1 VSVQEGEHGSAAR
14 LDVAAE
20 AGTLTVKVAGDWHL
34 EGGPPSAGDLGAKL
48 AGSKRVRFDA
58 SGLGAW
64 DSSLLSLLLQLEKAC
79 TAGRIEVDPSGL
91 PKGVQSLLHLATAVP
106 EKETSRGEKRAS
118 FLARL
123 GETTIALAA
132 DATSIINFLGES
144 VILWGRFLTGR
155 ARFRRSDLA
164 LNVQQAGAE
173 ALPIVGVINFLIG
186 LILAFVGALQ
196 LQKFG
201 AALYV
206 ADLVGIGM
214 TREMAPLMTAIIMSG
229 RTGAA
234 YAAQLGTMTVNE
246 EIDALRTFGIPP
258 LDFLVLPR
266 MLALMLMMPLLSLY
280 AMGIGI
286 VAGGLSAWGVMGITP
301 TQYMGETQLAVDLTQ
316 IGIGVVKASV
326 FGGLVAIAGCLRGM
340 QSGRNAAAVGKA
352 ATSAVVTSILLI
364 IVVDAVFNIVMQ
376 VLGI

>member
-1 VSVQEGEHGSAAR
+1 VLANDADRKASIDPESDG
-14 LDVAAE
+14 
-20 AGTLTVKVAGDWHL
+20 GTLTLHL
-34 EGGPPSAGDLGAKL
+34 RGNWRLGGEAASTAELGPHLRGAKRV
-48 AGSKRVRFDA
+48 AFESKD
-58 SGLGAW
+58 LGAW
-64 DSSLLSLLLQLEKAC
+64 DSSLLSLLLGMAKAC
-79 TAGRIEVDPSGL
+79 KAQGTEIDTAGL
-91 PKGVQSLLHLATAVP
+91 PKGVQSLLNLATAVP
-106 EKETSRGEKRAS
+106 EKETSRKEKRVS
-118 FLARL
+118 FLDSV
-123 GETTIALAA
+123 GNSTIAVAQ
-132 DATSIINFLGES
+132 DATSIVNFIGES

-155 ARFRRSDLA
+155 ARFRRSDLS
-164 LNVQQAGAE
+164 LNIQQAGAE
-173 ALPIVGVINFLIG
+173 ALPIVSVINFLIG

-206 ADLVGIGM
+206 ADLVGVGM

-246 EIDALRTFGIPP
+246 EVDALRTFGIPP

-266 MLALMLMMPLLSLY
+266 MLALMVMMPLLSLY
-280 AMGIGI
+280 AMGMGI
-286 VAGGLSAWGVMGITP
+286 VAGGLSAWGVMDITP
-301 TQYMGETQLAVDLTQ
+301 AEYIGETRVAVGLVDIAT
-316 IGIGVVKASV
+316 GVIKASV

-364 IVVDAVFNIVMQ
+364 IIVDAIFNVVQ
-376 VLGI
+376 QLLGI

>member
-1 VSVQEGEHGSAAR
+1 MARQEGKQGTQPALSCESG
-14 LDVAAE
+14 
-20 AGTLTVKVAGDWHL
+20 AGGLTVRIGGDWTL
-34 EGGPPSAGDLGAKL
+34 AGPAPETTDLGPHLRGA
-48 AGSKRVRFDA
+48 KRVGFD
-58 SGLGAW
+58 SKSLGEW
-64 DSSLLSLLLQLEKAC
+64 DSSLLSLLLQLDKAC
-79 TAGRIEVDPSGL
+79 KTQGIEVDTSGL
-91 PKGVQSLLHLATAVP
+91 PEGVRSLLHLATAVP
-106 EKETSRGEKRAS
+106 EKETSRKEKRTS
-118 FLARL
+118 FLERL
-123 GETTIALAA
+123 GNTTLALTK

-144 VILWGRFLTGR
+144 VILWGRFLTRR
-155 ARFRRSDLA
+155 ARFRRSDLS
-164 LNVQQAGAE
+164 LNIQQAGAE
-173 ALPIVGVINFLIG
+173 GLPIVAVINFLIG

-196 LQKFG
+196 LEKFG
-201 AALYV
+201 AAIYV

-246 EIDALRTFGIPP
+246 EVDALRTFGIPP

-266 MLALMLMMPLLSLY
+266 MLALMVMMPLLSLY

-286 VAGGLSAWGVMGITP
+286 VAGGLSAWGVMDIAP
-301 TQYMGETQLAVDLTQ
+301 VQYMGETRAAVGLID
-316 IGIGVVKASV
+316 IGTGVVKASV

-364 IVVDAVFNIVMQ
+364 IIVDAVFNVVMQ
-376 VLGI
+376 IMGI

>member
-1 VSVQEGEHGSAAR
+1 MAKQEGQSPAR
-14 LDVAAE
+14 IDFGAE
-20 AGTLTVKVAGDWHL
+20 AGTVTVRVTGDWRL
-34 EGGPPSAGDLGAKL
+34 EGDTPSSADLGAKL
-48 AGSKRVRFDA
+48 SGAKRIAFDA
-58 SGLGAW
+58 TGLGAW
-64 DSSLLSLLLQLEKAC
+64 DSSLLSLLLGIEKASK
-79 TAGRIEVDPSGL
+79 AMGIPVDGSGL

-106 EKETSRGEKRAS
+106 EKETSRKGKRVS
-118 FLARL
+118 FLERL
-123 GETTIALAA
+123 GTTTIALGA

-173 ALPIVGVINFLIG
+173 ALPIVSVINFLIG

-196 LQKFG
+196 LEKFG
-201 AALYV
+201 AAMYV

-246 EIDALRTFGIPP
+246 EVDALRTFGIPP

-266 MLALMLMMPLLSLY
+266 MLALMMMMPLLALY

-301 TQYMGETQLAVDLTQ
+301 KQYMGETVLAVGLID
-316 IGIGVVKASV
+316 IGTGVVKASV
-326 FGGLVAIAGCLRGM
+326 FGALVAIAGCLRGM

-364 IVVDAVFNIVMQ
+364 IIVDAVFNVVMQ

>member
-1 VSVQEGEHGSAAR
+1 MPEREENSKAR
-14 LDVAAE
+14 IDPE
-20 AGTLTVKVAGDWHL
+20 ADGGTLTLHLRGDWRL
-34 EGGPPSAGDLGAKL
+34 GSAPASTEEVGRQLKGAK
-48 AGSKRVRFDA
+48 RVAFESEA
-58 SGLGAW
+58 LGAW
-64 DSSLLSLLLQLEKAC
+64 DSSLLSILLRLEKAC
-79 TAGRIEVDPSGL
+79 KAQGIEIDSEGL
-91 PKGVQSLLHLATAVP
+91 PKGVKSLLHLATAVP
-106 EKETSRGEKRAS
+106 EKETNRKEKRVS
-118 FLARL
+118 FLERIGTSTL
-123 GETTIALAA
+123 ALTG
-132 DATSIINFLGES
+132 DVTSIVNFIGES
-144 VILWGRFLTGR
+144 IILWGRLLTGK
-155 ARFRRSDLA
+155 ARFRRSDLS

-173 ALPIVGVINFLIG
+173 GLPIVSVINFLIG

-246 EIDALRTFGIPP
+246 EVDALRTFGIPP

-266 MLALMLMMPLLSLY
+266 MLALMLMMPLLAIY

-286 VAGGLSAWGVMGITP
+286 VAGGLSAWGVMNIGP
-301 TQYMGETQLAVDLTQ
+301 LQYMGETRAAVGLID
-316 IGIGVVKASV
+316 IGTGVVKASV

-364 IVVDAVFNIVMQ
+364 IIVDAVFNVVMQ
-376 VLGI
+376 ILGI